1 MNKLCF
7 ALLLA
12 LPCLSLLLALHT
24 VKQLPVRVDDGGHL
38 LRMRV
43 EGEGSPTV
51 VMEIG
56 LGGPLEEWAAVQPEV
71 AKFAHVF
78 VYDRIGAH
86 YTDQILTGRQI
97 AGDLHAALAN
107 AQLPPPYVLVGQSFA
122 GIYNRIFA
130 SMYPTEVAGMVL
142 LDPAQEQFIEWMR
155 IHHPDEEFSKKQH
168 RNWPEATGVLPTLD
182 ELASGG
188 PLPDVPV
195 VVVTCARPSR
205 DPLRTELLP
214 IWTAMHDQWVQS
226 VPHGRHVITE
236 KSGHGIQVDQPD
248 LVVDVIREVV
258 EEVRRS
264 DHQTASD
271 RVSQR
276 GAP

>member
-1 MNKLCF
+1 M
-7 ALLLA
+7 
-12 LPCLSLLLALHT
+12 
-24 VKQLPVRVDDGGHL
+24 
-38 LRMRV
+38 
-43 EGEGSPTV
+43 
-51 VMEIG
+51 
-56 LGGPLEEWAAVQPEV
+56 
-71 AKFAHVF
+71 F

-205 DPLRTELLP
+205 DPLRTEVLP

>member
-7 ALLLA
+7 TLLLT
-12 LPCLSLLLALHT
+12 LPCLSLLLALQT
-24 VKQLPVRVDDGGHL
+24 VKALPILVDAGNHP

-71 AKFAHVF
+71 AKFARV
-78 VYDRIGAH
+78 VAYDRIGAQ
-86 YTDQILTGRQI
+86 YTDQILTGREI
-97 AGDLHAALAN
+97 AADLHSALTS

-130 SMYPTEVAGMVL
+130 SMYPAEVAGMVL

-155 IHHPDEEFSKKQH
+155 IHHPDEEFSKQQH
-168 RNWPEATGVLPTLD
+168 RNWPEARGVMPTLD
-182 ELASGG
+182 ELASAG

-195 VVVTCARPSR
+195 VVVTCARPSNDR
-205 DPLRTELLP
+205 LRTEVLP
-214 IWTAMHDQWVQS
+214 VWTAMHDEWVQS
-226 VPHGRHVITE
+226 LPHGRHVITD
-236 KSGHGIQVDQPD
+236 KSGHGIQVEQPG

-264 DHQTASD
+264 DHPAAAH

>member
-1 MNKLCF
+1 MNKLTVIF
-7 ALLLA
+7 AAA
-12 LPCLSLLLALHT
+12 LSCLSLQVARHAANDFPKRLEAGSHRL
-24 VKQLPVRVDDGGHL
+24 RV
-38 LRMRV
+38 RV

-71 AKFAHVF
+71 AKFARV
-78 VYDRIGAH
+78 VTYDRIGAH
-86 YTDQILTGRQI
+86 YTDQILTGREI
-97 AGDLHAALAN
+97 AADLHAALAK

-168 RNWPEATGVLPTLD
+168 RNWPEARGVLPTLD

-205 DPLRTELLP
+205 DPLWTELLP
-214 IWTAMHDQWVQS
+214 VWKAMHDQWVQS
-226 VPHGRHVITE
+226 LPHGRHMITE
-236 KSGHGIQVDQPD
+236 KSGHGIQVEQPD

-258 EEVRRS
+258 EAVRHS